1 MHSDKKHGFKISV
14 LFVLNVFVITQKS
27 AADVFIHSASL
38 SVFHCQDDILI
49 VISVML
55 SEEVEPSFVFRSRF
69 ISVFTDTKARSMILS
84 RFTIT
89 SLIFSPFR

>member
-69 ISVFTDTKARSMILS
+69 ISDFHRHKGPIHDTEPVHRHFTDL
-84 RFTIT
+84 F
-89 SLIFSPFR
+89 PFR